1 MLKNYILGKKVII
14 VGPSPHLIG
23 KQQGSFIDSFD
34 TVIRVNEFGITPDLE
49 KDYGSRT
56 DISFLTLSEE
66 AIQIY
71 LQMKEDVNYENLKL
85 IVHPRDEYNFNP
97 LTNIREGISINEYF
111 KLLNLKVDFYHITE
125 PSFKERFN
133 IFQCFPST
141 GSLAMVEI
149 LKYKFSELYICGFSF
164 YTTKYRYTPKGMEY
178 FRIPKKNQH
187 KHNFRQGGHNT
198 RQEIKILKKYINKKD
213 NIDGDKL
220 FRKIILS
227 KTNIY
232 YELRRFY
239 IYKINIDNFKNVLK
253 KIFRKKTYKKLIEK
267 YFLNF

>member
-1 MLKNYILGKKVII
+1 MI
-14 VGPSPHLIG
+14 
-23 KQQGSFIDSFD
+23 
-34 TVIRVNEFGITPDLE
+34 
-49 KDYGSRT
+49 
-56 DISFLTLSEE
+56 
-66 AIQIY
+66 
-71 LQMKEDVNYENLKL
+71 
-85 IVHPRDEYNFNP
+85 
-97 LTNIREGISINEYF
+97 
-111 KLLNLKVDFYHITE
+111 
-125 PSFKERFN
+125 
-133 IFQCFPST
+133 
-141 GSLAMVEI
+141 EI

-220 FRKIILS
+220 FRKIILG

-253 KIFRKKTYKKLIEK
+253 
-267 YFLNF
+267 NF

>member
-1 MLKNYILGKKVII
+1 MLENYIQGKKIII

-23 KQQGSFIDSFD
+23 KQKGSFIDSFD

-97 LTNIREGISINEYF
+97 LTNIREEINVKEYY
-111 KLLNLKVDFYHITE
+111 KLLNLNVDFYQITE
-125 PSFKERFN
+125 PSFKKRFD
-133 IFQCFPST
+133 IFECFPST
-141 GSLAMVEI
+141 GSLAMIEI
-149 LKYKFSELYICGFSF
+149 LNYKFSELYICGFSF

-253 KIFRKKTYKKLIEK
+253 KTFRKKTYKKLIER
-267 YFLNF
+267 YF